1 VLSGQGSGKSVLARF
16 LASDARRTS
25 CCVIFHSFGS
35 SACRESSHA
44 AAFPAGVLWNLCQ
57 QTAVSKSSNF
67 SRWLLKFSPFQNT
80 FPCVRDCPST
90 KLLSLLESL
99 LDTLP
104 SYTLVVD
111 ALDECTGDLQA
122 LFRYLFRLGSRP
134 NAQVL
139 LLARDHICRQS
150 NLDGVCHIP
159 INTAATQADIRHF
172 VLQEIDR
179 NPRLQKLGEE
189 ILEKVLYEGLG
200 TFLHARLMIGDLN
213 KCQTK
218 REQRAK
224 MESFSANLCDTYE
237 RLLTTHSLGLSETDL
252 LRQEEILLFLIAF
265 KEPSTTGVV
274 CEVLALDI
282 HTDTLEEDDLFLD
295 PAADITRLCGP
306 LVKVSDNGRVQ
317 LDHQSAREFLLQRRM
332 KLEDAD
338 LFLARKCLCKLRG
351 DKYRSWEYPSRLLRR
366 HLLHGTSYALLEAE
380 ESTLKES
387 VFYNYACLHFH
398 EHVIAL
404 NDPPEDVLMK
414 LCRFL
419 GHNEFVTWSEVL
431 FDLKSRSDFGAH
443 QLVVYKD
450 LSTWHQRIPP
460 PDRTLYPIGDFFVAP
475 HDRLSR
481 ELSDSNKS
489 DDRLLPYLPFMRIG
503 QYLNLGGNGPKDWQR
518 AYDYKKNVVE
528 GFTDVLGSR
537 SPVTLRARTSLLREF
552 FWQTRNDE
560 AAEGLLAVSEIQR
573 DVLGMREPD
582 LFETLQ
588 LLGYSQYSL
597 AKFDESIPIFQES
610 ANGFEELL
618 GTSSSAYILTGLFKG
633 MSVEMQGN
641 HNEAY
646 LLYDDVLKKWIQ
658 THGASNPMAVFVQ
671 AALGSVL
678 RKLGK
683 YEMAEEMLLEAFGGR
698 QRLYSLDVNVLVDSA
713 MQLAILYRELGK
725 GKKSTKFLDSVV
737 TSSVLKNDFERRCQD
752 AHIRAI
758 VAFDAGEYEA
768 PKASLM
774 LLLHEATGAERNKNN
789 RELLW
794 IRITLADVMRKH
806 GEAAEAL
813 MLFSELVEPICQG
826 SGSAHEKI
834 TALKDEPEPPS
845 RLMTAERALR
855 LTKETK
861 QSAAREL
868 LQQEKLQWVCEKDF
882 WILQGGPIAD
892 TGWMRPVERLVTI

>member
-1 VLSGQGSGKSVLARF
+1 MWH
-16 LASDARRTS
+16 
-25 CCVIFHSFGS
+25 I
-35 SACRESSHA
+35 
-44 AAFPAGVLWNLCQ
+44 CQ
-57 QTAVSKSSNF
+57 QICVFQNED
-67 SRWLLKFSPFQNT
+67 FSPWLRKFIPVRNT
-80 FPCVRDCPST
+80 FPWVRDCPYT

-99 LDTLP
+99 LDTLH

-111 ALDECTGDLQA
+111 ALDECTGDVQV
-122 LFRYLFRLGSRP
+122 LFRYIVKLGSRP

-139 LLARDHICRQS
+139 LLARDHICRQC

-179 NPRLQKLGEE
+179 NPRLRKLGKE
-189 ILEKVLYEGLG
+189 ILEKVLCEGPG
-200 TFLHARLMIGDLN
+200 TFLQARLMIRDLN
-213 KCQTK
+213 KCRTT

-224 MESFSANLCDTYE
+224 MESYSTNLCDTYE
-237 RLLTTHSLGLSETDL
+237 RLLTTHNLGLSETDL

-265 KEPSTTGVV
+265 KEPSTTGII

-282 HTDTLEEDDLFLD
+282 HTDKLEEDDQFLD
-295 PAADITRLCGP
+295 PAADIARLCGP

-317 LDHQSAREFLLQRRM
+317 LDHQSAREFLLQRWM

-351 DKYRSWEYPSRLLRR
+351 EIYRSWEYPSRLLRR
-366 HLLHGTSYALLEAE
+366 HLLRGTSYATPDAE
-380 ESTLKES
+380 ESTFKES

-398 EHVIAL
+398 EHLIAL

-419 GHNEFVTWSEVL
+419 GGNEFVTWSEVL

-443 QLVVYKD
+443 QLAVYKD
-450 LSTWHQRIPP
+450 LSTWYQRIPP
-460 PDRTLYPIGDFFVAP
+460 PARTLYPIGDFFVAP
-475 HDRLSR
+475 HDHLSR
-481 ELSDSNKS
+481 ELSGPDRN

-503 QYLNLGGNGPKDWQR
+503 QYLNIGGDGPKDWQR
-518 AYDYKKNVVE
+518 AYDYKEKVVE

-552 FWQTRNDE
+552 FWQKRNDE

-573 DVLGMREPD
+573 DVLGTKEQD

-597 AKFDESIPIFQES
+597 ARFDESIPIFKES
-610 ANGFEELL
+610 ASGFEKLL
-618 GTSSSAYILTGLFKG
+618 GTSSSAYLLTELFKG

-641 HNEAY
+641 HDEAY
-646 LLYDDVLKKWIQ
+646 LLYDDVLKKWVQ
-658 THGASNPMAVFVQ
+658 THGSSDPMAVFTQ

-698 QRLYSLDVNVLVDSA
+698 QRLYSLDVNVLIDSA
-713 MQLAILYRELGK
+713 MQLAILYRELGC
-725 GKKSTKFLDSVV
+725 GKKSTEFLDSVAS
-737 TSSVLKNDFERRCQD
+737 SSVLKRDFERKCQD
-752 AHIRAI
+752 AHLRAI
-758 VAFDAGEYEA
+758 VAFDSGEYEV

-774 LLLHEATGAERNKNN
+774 LLLHEATGAERKQNN

-794 IRITLADVMRKH
+794 VRITLADVMRRH
-806 GEAAEAL
+806 NEAAEAL
-813 MLFSELVEPICQG
+813 MLFSELVEPICQD
-826 SGSAHEKI
+826 SESAHQRI
-834 TALKDEPEPPS
+834 TDLKDEPEPPR

-855 LTKETK
+855 LVKETK
-861 QSAAREL
+861 QSAAQEL
-868 LQQEKLQWVCEKDF
+868 LQQEKLQWVSERDF

-892 TGWMRPVERLVTI
+892 TGWMRPVERLVTIGSLEHT